1 MIIHIYIYDYIFTI
15 IYIYVQKPKPLI
27 LSLKN
32 HQTLRSPLI
41 TKAQHHQSLSLR
53 KALKLFEEMQ
63 DMEAQGFSE
72 DPGDFSATYPGDMSN
87 MIRNNNNNNNNI
99 IQHGGM

>member
-1 MIIHIYIYDYIFTI
+1 MITYIQL
-15 IYIYVQKPKPLI
+15 YIYVQKPKPLI

-63 DMEAQGFSE
+63 DMRPRDSLRTLEIFQLHIQG
-72 DPGDFSATYPGDMSN
+72 TC
-87 MIRNNNNNNNNI
+87 RT
-99 IQHGGM
+99 